1 MTTRPVQL
9 FGGYVLIELRDRG
22 ATLSMERA
30 GAGVTAHYGAV
41 YRVLAALALSI
52 VAERSEVVNA
62 R

>member
-1 MTTRPVQL
+1 M
-9 FGGYVLIELRDRG
+9 LIELRDRG
-22 ATLSMERA
+22 ATLSMERV